1 MWWGIMQLD
10 VLTLVA
16 MGSFVAACAGVVL
29 LLAWSQNRRTST
41 LAFWG
46 WANIVNA
53 AGIASLMLA
62 SALRE
67 PACALLGVALL
78 ALAPGLMWKAAR
90 SFEGKPAPVM
100 LAFFGAAVVGLA
112 SGFAGIRAAAGALNL
127 AFGAVYLLATV
138 LAFWTGRKERLKA
151 RWPII
156 VLTVLH
162 ATVLVVGLY
171 SNLDG
176 SLAPGEIPPIMSLFG
191 FIHFESIIF
200 TLGTAVFIIALVKER
215 SEAVSETAA
224 RIDPLTGVAN
234 RAAFMDN
241 AGQVLE
247 WCRRQ
252 NSPVSVIMCDLDR
265 FKAVNDTHGHAI
277 GDTVIQKFSQTATDA
292 LWPNDVLGRIGGEEF
307 AIVLSGASI
316 EAAYARA
323 ERIRV
328 SFAESCCFVEGHYV
342 GATVSCGLSVSA
354 KAQHSLSELL
364 SHSDLALYR
373 AKAEGRNRVQ
383 RADQPKSA
391 SGEAAVVRVA

>member
-1 MWWGIMQLD
+1 MQLD

-67 PACALLGVALL
+67 PAWALLGVTML
-78 ALAPGLMWKAAR
+78 ALAPGLIWKAAR
-90 SFEGKPAPVM
+90 SFESKPAPVIFV
-100 LAFFGAAVVGLA
+100 FFGAVVVGLA
-112 SGFAGIRAAAGALNL
+112 SGFPGMRAAAGALNL
-127 AFGAVYLLATV
+127 AFGVVYLLATV
-138 LAFWTGRKERLKA
+138 LAFWTGRKERLRA
-151 RWPII
+151 RWPLI

-200 TLGTAVFIIALVKER
+200 TLGTAVFILALVKER
-215 SEAVSETAA
+215 SEVISETAA
-224 RIDPLTGVAN
+224 RIDPLTGIAN
-234 RAAFMDN
+234 RAAFMES
-241 AGQVLE
+241 AERIVEQ
-247 WCRRQ
+247 CRRQ
-252 NSPVSVIMCDLDR
+252 NAPVSVIMCDLDR
-265 FKAVNDTHGHAI
+265 FKAVNDTHGHAV
-277 GDTVIQKFSQTATDA
+277 GDAVIQKFSEMASDA

-307 AIVLSGASI
+307 AIVLPGASI
-316 EAAYARA
+316 ETAYIRA
-323 ERIRV
+323 ERIRL
-328 SFAESCCFVEGHYV
+328 SFAQSCFFLEGHQV
-342 GATVSCGLSVSA
+342 NATVSCGASVSVCGE
-354 KAQHSLSELL
+354 HSLSELL
-364 SHSDLALYR
+364 KLSDLALYR
-373 AKAEGRNRVQ
+373 AKADGRNRVQ
-383 RADQPKSA
+383 RADQPKTDGA
-391 SGEAAVVRVA
+391 ETAVIRVA